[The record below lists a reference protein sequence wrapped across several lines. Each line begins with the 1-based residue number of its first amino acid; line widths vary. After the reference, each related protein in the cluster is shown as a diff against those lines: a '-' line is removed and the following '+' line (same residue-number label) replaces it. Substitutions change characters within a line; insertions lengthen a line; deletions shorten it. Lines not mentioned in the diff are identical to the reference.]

1 MGFIDVLRVRR
12 DGQHVEPQVAAF
24 LGNGIGDVDALAR
37 FVGTRGGLEDIAG
50 EAGGN
55 ADVAVGQVGHV
66 FGGME
71 IADVWPHFEQLG
83 FGLGVVVRVLAVGVE
98 PKVIEHRRD
107 HLVGRVEKGDAATGQ
122 LLRVLRLEY
131 HRPGIDLLDTQRRG
145 DALDV
150 VADAIGAPQ
159 IGRGVSVAGIV
170 LLQLLEQCRV
180 EVVPVRQLAPV
191 QLLEGPRLDLLA
203 EEMVG
208 RHHHVVAAAAGQQ
221 LAFEGLVRI
230 EDVVDGLDAGLLLE
244 RFQCRLA
251 DVVRPVVD
259 MYVGSLGANGSAG
272 RGGDDE
278 RLQCRAHG

>member
-1 MGFIDVLRVRR
+1 
-12 DGQHVEPQVAAF
+12 
-24 LGNGIGDVDALAR
+24 
-37 FVGTRGGLEDIAG
+37 
-50 EAGGN
+50 
-55 ADVAVGQVGHV
+55 
-66 FGGME
+66 
-71 IADVWPHFEQLG
+71 
-83 FGLGVVVRVLAVGVE
+83 
-98 PKVIEHRRD
+98 
-107 HLVGRVEKGDAATGQ
+107 
-122 LLRVLRLEY
+122 
-131 HRPGIDLLDTQRRG
+131 
-145 DALDV
+145 
-150 VADAIGAPQ
+150 
-159 IGRGVSVAGIV
+159 V

-221 LAFEGLVRI
+221 LALEGLVRI

-278 RLQCRAHG
+278 RLQCRAHGWCPLGTGRVPSGERRAVYWKNLEKSTTKRIDDAILPVNGHNAWEPARLSRFCGGAAPAFGELPKATSCMTFLRSTG